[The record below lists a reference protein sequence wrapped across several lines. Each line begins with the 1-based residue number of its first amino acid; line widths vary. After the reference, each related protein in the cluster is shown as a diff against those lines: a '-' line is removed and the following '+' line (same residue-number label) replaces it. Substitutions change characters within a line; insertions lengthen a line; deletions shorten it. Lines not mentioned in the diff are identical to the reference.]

1 MRVTNRDRWENTKLV
16 VVLLCLIG
24 VIVSIGGLEG
34 EPDELVQI
42 PVLLIISAVT
52 GFITLAH
59 LRRR

>member
-34 EPDELVQI
+34 EPDKLVQI